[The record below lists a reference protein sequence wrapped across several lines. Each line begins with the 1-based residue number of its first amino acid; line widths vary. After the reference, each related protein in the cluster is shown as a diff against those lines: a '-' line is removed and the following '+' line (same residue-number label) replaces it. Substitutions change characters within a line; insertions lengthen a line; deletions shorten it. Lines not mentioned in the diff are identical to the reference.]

1 MKIPKHFGR
10 VSSFHVVLTTKAIAM
25 TLRKNIAVSEN
36 GFVFDPSTGDSF
48 TLNNTALEIVELIK
62 SGKSHNE
69 VVTFL
74 LEKYDADKPLI
85 ERYLVEFFE
94 EMKTY
99 SLIEQ

>member
-1 MKIPKHFGR
+1 
-10 VSSFHVVLTTKAIAM
+10 M

-48 TLNNTALEIVELIK
+48 TLNNTALEIVEQIK

-74 LEKYDADKPLI
+74 LEKYDVDKPLI
-85 ERYLVEFFE
+85 ERYLVEFFQ

>member
-1 MKIPKHFGR
+1 LKIPKHFVR
-10 VSSFHVVLTTKAIAM
+10 VSPFHVVLTTKAIAM

-62 SGKSHNE
+62 SGKSHSE

-74 LEKYDADKPLI
+74 LEKYEADKPLI

>member
-1 MKIPKHFGR
+1 
-10 VSSFHVVLTTKAIAM
+10 M

-62 SGKSHNE
+62 SGKSHDE
-69 VVTFL
+69 VVAYL
-74 LEKYDADKPLI
+74 LEKYDADRPLI

-99 SLIEQ
+99 SLIEQQK